1 MFEDKSSN
9 SDNLGRNR
17 FFMPDD
23 NPTGLNTG
31 NDNLNFKSNIPYVP
45 EPTPIKKK
53 QKKEKENCKKNNIIN
68 FDTIYDSRSMVCI

>member
-31 NDNLNFKSNIPYVP
+31 NDNLNFSSN
-45 EPTPIKKK
+45 
-53 QKKEKENCKKNNIIN
+53 NC
-68 FDTIYDSRSMVCI
+68 FVCSRNLFWSNGYFYFAL